1 MSTVTTKKL
10 KICTI
15 LPIQLKRF
23 DFDGHVSQ
31 SNITK
36 FNDYNKKNEYAI
48 NSLNFSYANK
58 NVLIEILNSIKELG
72 NELNVNLLD
81 RLPKTSDIYIL
92 DNDEFEI
99 IKNSYK
105 VSEYGIAFTD
115 NLSNRIFASDS
126 LSQDGIKNL
135 YKALVHEIV
144 HLCSYR
150 VVKFKDNNFEIDRI
164 GYWKSFG
171 NYLLGLNEGLTE
183 ITAQYII
190 YKYWPNNQILKKYFN
205 GEIVVSYYYYCL
217 FLSGL
222 LIELSERT
230 KLSANFLYRKLIIGM
245 IMGNERE
252 KIINVLHDQFGK
264 ERLNGYLHQDPNS
277 FEYED
282 LVEAVKILKL
292 RDLADHIKRAQK
304 SKNGINYLTSFL
316 SRV

>member
-10 KICTI
+10 KVCTI

-23 DFDGHVSQ
+23 EYDGDATSKNL
-31 SNITK
+31 SNFKNFTVQ
-36 FNDYNKKNEYAI
+36 NKNAI
-48 NSLNFSYANK
+48 NSLNFSYPNN
-58 NVLIEILNSIKELG
+58 NVINEIIKTVKAFG
-72 NELNVNLLD
+72 YDLNVNFD
-81 RLPKTSDIYIL
+81 ERLPNSTNIYIL
-92 DNDEFEI
+92 DNDEFEL

-135 YKALVHEIV
+135 YKALVHEMV

-164 GYWKSFG
+164 GYWKSIG

-190 YKYWPNNQILKKYFN
+190 FKYWSNNQILNKYFN

-217 FLSGL
+217 LLLGL

-230 KLSANFLYRKLIIGM
+230 KLNANFLYRKLIIGM

-304 SKNGINYLTSFL
+304 SKNGINYLTTFL